1 MTLTVRWW
9 QTKSMVLVIVEAMV
23 VAMVVV
29 LKVEMEVVRM
39 VANPETYAGV
49 RWSDLYGLARHCANP
64 HPLDDDDVDDDGN
77 VAAVAIVIGILR
89 LLCSRCPSIANA

>member
-29 LKVEMEVVRM
+29 LKVETEVVRM

-64 HPLDDDDVDDDGN
+64 HPLGT
-77 VAAVAIVIGILR
+77 
-89 LLCSRCPSIANA
+89 PSTPPSCCTPLPYHPMGVRGRMGR

>member
-1 MTLTVRWW
+1 
-9 QTKSMVLVIVEAMV
+9 MV

-64 HPLDDDDVDDDGN
+64 HPLGT
-77 VAAVAIVIGILR
+77 
-89 LLCSRCPSIANA
+89 PSTPPSCCTPLPYHPMGVRGRMGR